1 MLGYRAK
8 QQEDL
13 SPLEYELNL
22 VNQQISAKEI
32 EWQQARQDFKLSRSE
47 RLKTSIAADIE
58 MIEKQ
63 LDGFQERQKEI
74 QSRIDAAGGSEK
86 EISSL
91 LKFSK
96 LIREN
101 LAQIDLDF
109 ESRRLLIEQINI
121 QVTLNFDN
129 ERKEAIVTGK
139 IIPDKLSSCLES
151 TPSQ

>member
-1 MLGYRAK
+1 LLGYRAK